1 MPRKTQAGAR
11 GIGLRGFLK
20 PKPTVEPDPD
30 HTGGGN
36 CTFFSQAA
44 HRAAFLHGEHDMKRL
59 ALFIILCCAFFRP
72 TLVLAGPPELLV
84 MTHDSFS
91 LSTDVLAEFE
101 QTNACAVRI
110 LQAGDAGAAL
120 NQAILSKNSPL
131 ADVFYGVDN
140 TFLSRALKA
149 GIFESHVSPGLAAVP
164 AALRLDPSNTLLPM
178 DFGDV
183 CLNYDRSWFAA
194 RQIAPPSSLEDLLK
208 PELKGLTVVQNPA
221 TSSPGL
227 AFLLATIGHFGEDKA
242 FEFWKGLKRNDVLI
256 TAGWKEAYWG
266 EFTAASK
273 GKRPIVVSYATSPAA
288 EVHFSDTPLD
298 IPPTSAVLSAGS
310 AFRQIEFAGILK
322 GAAQPELARKFV
334 DFLLSPRVQEDI
346 PLQMFVFPA
355 ASQAKL
361 PEVFLRHAVSAEKP
375 AEVAPE
381 VIDAKRDA
389 WITTWTQIMLH

>member
-1 MPRKTQAGAR
+1 
-11 GIGLRGFLK
+11 
-20 PKPTVEPDPD
+20 
-30 HTGGGN
+30 
-36 CTFFSQAA
+36 
-44 HRAAFLHGEHDMKRL
+44 MKHL
-59 ALFIILCCAFFRP
+59 ALAMTLCCALFIQTPAQ
-72 TLVLAGPPELLV
+72 ANPPELLV

-91 LSTDVLAEFE
+91 LSAEVLAEFE
-101 QTNACAVRI
+101 QANACTVRI
-110 LQAGDAGAAL
+110 IQAGDAGAAL

-140 TFLSRALKA
+140 TFLSRALRA
-149 GIFESHVSPGLAAVP
+149 EIFEPHTGPGLDTIP
-164 AALRLDPSNTLLPM
+164 ASLRLAPGNTLTPM

-183 CLNYDRSWFAA
+183 CLNYDRAWFTAHN
-194 RQIAPPSSLEDLLK
+194 ITPPSALEDLLK

-227 AFLLATIGHFGEDKA
+227 AFLLATIGHFGEDGA
-242 FEFWKGLKRNDVLI
+242 FRFWEELKRNDVLV

-288 EVHFSDTPLD
+288 EVHFSDKPLD
-298 IPPTSAVLSAGS
+298 TPPTAAVVSAGS

-322 GAAQPELARKFV
+322 GAAQPELARKFM
-334 DFLLSPRVQEDI
+334 DFLLGLRVQQDI

-355 ASQAKL
+355 NSQAAL
-361 PEVFLRHAVSAEKP
+361 PEVFRKHAIAAESP
-375 AEVAPE
+375 VVVAPD

-389 WITTWTQIMLH
+389 WIAAWTRIMFQ